1 MAGLTFDC
9 KLKGL
14 QPLLKKLKD
23 PGVMAS
29 AQQHMLRACQ
39 IVRDD
44 AAVRAPA
51 DTGHLRS
58 SITFELGKDMRS
70 LTGVVGSPLTY
81 APYMEF
87 GTGRLTDYPGGGK
100 KSHYPPAAAL
110 DLWASRHG
118 MGNKAGFI
126 VARAIARRGGLAPR
140 KFMRNAFEAKSSAV
154 QYEMQKVLNDVVAE
168 LAK

>member
-1 MAGLTFDC
+1 MAGLTFNC
-9 KLKGL
+9 ELEGL
-14 QPLLKKLKD
+14 APLLKKLNN
-23 PGVMAS
+23 PGVLA
-29 AQQHMLRACQ
+29 AAKQRMLRSCQ
-39 IVRDD
+39 IVRDE

-58 SITFELGKDMRS
+58 SLTFELGKEVKGI
-70 LTGVVGSPLTY
+70 TGAVGSPLAY

-100 KSHYPPAAAL
+100 GSHYPPAAAL

-118 MGNKAGFI
+118 FGDRGGFI

-140 KFMRNAFEAKSSAV
+140 KFLRGAFEAKKNAV
-154 QYEMQKVLNDVVAE
+154 EEEMKKTLNDVIGV
-168 LAK
+168 LSK